1 MRYYGPEVDVAAT
14 IDDALE
20 LLEDTGPEFAGGLAN
35 HGPMAAEALVALGR
49 DDAVIPWVERYKT
62 RLQAHPSARNAI
74 DPRDWREAL
83 GQGERVG
90 DWIAFFDRQLAEAPW
105 PGVLDT
111 WVERLA
117 PGIVASATH
126 GVIRTGH
133 AVRALSQ
140 EETPLRLHE
149 LAEGLGYW
157 AARYLLLPGTPSPGG
172 GSLRPSQAVAR
183 VELLPEEQRTLRGAI
198 TGGLVRLQ
206 EFPPFAG
213 AIDLIDT
220 SSDASDVLSDL
231 TETFARVYLANHGL
245 VIHFIHAV
253 TGPSAVRLI
262 APHVSD
268 QTSALALRY
277 AWQAAAALYAAFAT
291 APPPTEV
298 EAEPFDW
305 DEIIDQAVATG
316 DEHAIKFAEACLR
329 EHRLKPSPAFPAA
342 ARDAASIIGRTRR

>member
-1 MRYYGPEVDVAAT
+1 MPAT
-14 IDDALE
+14 IDDALA

-35 HGPMAAEALVALGR
+35 HGPMAAEALVTLGR
-49 DDAVIPWVERYKT
+49 DDAVIPWVERYKA
-62 RLQAHPSARNAI
+62 RLQDHPSARNPI

-83 GQGERVG
+83 GQGERIG

-105 PGVLDT
+105 ADVLDT

-133 AVRALSQ
+133 AVRALAQ

-157 AARYLLLPGTPSPGG
+157 AARYLLLPGVPSP
-172 GSLRPSQAVAR
+172 SNAALRPSEAVAR
-183 VELLPEEQRTLRGAI
+183 IETLPQEQRKLGTTI
-198 TGGLVRLQ
+198 TKGLVGLYD
-206 EFPPFAG
+206 FPPFATTM
-213 AIDLIDT
+213 DLVDT
-220 SSDASDVLSDL
+220 SGDGSAFLSDL

-253 TGPSAVRLI
+253 TGPSAVRLLT
-262 APHVSD
+262 PHVRP
-268 QTSALALRY
+268 QTAALALRY
-277 AWQAAAALYAAFAT
+277 AWQAAAGLYAAFAT
-291 APPPTEV
+291 APPASV

-305 DEIIDQAVATG
+305 DDIVDQAVTTG

-329 EHRLKPSPAFPAA
+329 EHKLNPSPAFPAA
-342 ARDAASIIGRTRR
+342 ARDAANIIERTRR